1 VHSAR
6 AQTQQS
12 LPSFALASHSQPP
25 LVAIHPV
32 HRMVAL
38 APPGVK
44 RHAHR
49 QQNAPFASADDI
61 ARMEAVS
68 AGAVLE
74 LKPEHGGPAGS
85 SEVAGAR
92 RGGVRLADSSSSAS
106 SSASSSSGSSGSDT
120 DELPAG
126 AAGPAG
132 SSAGQRAEA
141 DAGDAAEGQAA
152 AAAWGLVGVEGEG
165 GSGRAGGR
173 GSRRRLP
180 GELPRLNEGALPELT
195 EARPALAER
204 TFAVVIVGG
213 SQYKVTAG
221 DIVTAEHVRGAE
233 VGSVLEL
240 AQVLAVGSRTRS
252 VLGRPLVP
260 QAFVRAA
267 VEEVT
272 QDAKVIV
279 FKKNRRKRYQKTQ
292 GHRRLVTRLR
302 VLSVHTPR
310 ALEEY

>member
-1 VHSAR
+1 
-6 AQTQQS
+6 
-12 LPSFALASHSQPP
+12 
-25 LVAIHPV
+25 
-32 HRMVAL
+32 MVAL

-85 SEVAGAR
+85 SEAAGAR

-106 SSASSSSGSSGSDT
+106 SSSASSSSSSSGSSGSDT
-120 DELPAG
+120 DEA

-132 SSAGQRAEA
+132 SGAQRRAEA

-152 AAAWGLVGVEGEG
+152 AASWGLVGVEGG
-165 GSGRAGGR
+165 SGSGRAGGR

-233 VGSVLEL
+233 VGTVLEL
-240 AQVLAVGSRTRS
+240 PQVLAVGSRTRS

-310 ALEEY
+310 SLEEY

>member
-1 VHSAR
+1 
-6 AQTQQS
+6 
-12 LPSFALASHSQPP
+12 
-25 LVAIHPV
+25 
-32 HRMVAL
+32 MVAL
-38 APPGVK
+38 SPPGVK

-49 QQNAPFASADDI
+49 QQNAPFASADDL

-85 SEVAGAR
+85 GEASSAR

-106 SSASSSSGSSGSDT
+106 SSASSSSSSGSSGSDT

-126 AAGPAG
+126 ASGPAG
-132 SSAGQRAEA
+132 SGAGQRAEA
-141 DAGDAAEGQAA
+141 DAGDAAEGQGA
-152 AAAWGLVGVEGEG
+152 AAAWGLVAGVEGEA

-204 TFAVVIVGG
+204 TFAVVVVGG

-240 AQVLAVGSRTRS
+240 PQVLAVGSRTRS